1 MDPVELLRSYSNPI
15 SSVLPA
21 LRRLDRRLATLRSE
35 PVVVSPAKSRFT
47 HKVEQRLP
55 PEAIQQLV
63 VDHKAGQST
72 RSLMRTTGSA
82 RALSFVSWLRPV
94 LESATRV

>member
-1 MDPVELLRSYSNPI
+1 MKLLCRAP
-15 SSVLPA
+15 
-21 LRRLDRRLATLRSE
+21 ATLRNE

-63 VDHKAGQST
+63 VGHEAGRST